1 MKFDQPHKQQR
12 NRANATLSFVVKKT
26 HSIRTDQLERAQQ
39 PTQWHQR
46 DESNNNTFEGEQTST
61 PKVQNAF
68 FHKLKVTSRHSR
80 PPRPSPWS
88 PLSHSAPTTSSNQLK
103 GGTSHPP
110 PTSIMGLCASANQTT
125 DSATNVNNPNHDD
138 DGPVKRPSSRK
149 SFQRKDTV
157 TNPCSIL
164 EPAKK
169 PHNKKFPSTYPPP
182 PPQIDRRLGV
192 CVCCHCSV
200 LSCCVSVN

>member
-68 FHKLKVTSRHSR
+68 FHKLKVTSR
-80 PPRPSPWS
+80 
-88 PLSHSAPTTSSNQLK
+88 PLLSASDRVSTTSAAPAQQILQPTK
-103 GGTSHPP
+103 GRHLPP
-110 PTSIMGLCASANQTT
+110 ATDINHGALCQ
-125 DSATNVNNPNHDD
+125 
-138 DGPVKRPSSRK
+138 
-149 SFQRKDTV
+149 
-157 TNPCSIL
+157 C
-164 EPAKK
+164 K
-169 PHNKKFPSTYPPP
+169 PDH
-182 PPQIDRRLGV
+182 RLRHQ
-192 CVCCHCSV
+192 CK
-200 LSCCVSVN
+200 

>member
-1 MKFDQPHKQQR
+1 LYSEVWLGVGAVQGRVCFLAKFVSKLRRCDWKMKMKFDQPHKQQR

-80 PPRPSPWS
+80 PPRPSP
-88 PLSHSAPTTSSNQLK
+88 LSHSAPTTSSNQLK

-110 PTSIMGLCASANQTT
+110 PTSPWGFVPVQT
-125 DSATNVNNPNHDD
+125 
-138 DGPVKRPSSRK
+138 RPP
-149 SFQRKDTV
+149 T
-157 TNPCSIL
+157 
-164 EPAKK
+164 
-169 PHNKKFPSTYPPP
+169 PPP
-182 PPQIDRRLGV
+182 M
-192 CVCCHCSV
+192 
-200 LSCCVSVN
+200 